1 MGDEQGDMKLEET
14 NHSNSSDRRRD
25 KDRRRSSR
33 SPRRRSRSRDR
44 KRSRSRDRRSKSKRS
59 KSRTPP
65 KRQRKKR
72 PHKYWDIPPVG
83 YEHLTP
89 AQYKAMQASG
99 QIPTEPLNAPAVGP
113 TSADASVN
121 YAGSSLSRQA
131 RRLYVGGIPFGMTDE
146 AMMDFFNNQMRMTG
160 LAQAEGN
167 PVIAVQINLDK
178 NFAFLEF
185 RSVDETTQALAFDG
199 ITFQGQPLKIRRPSD
214 YKPLPGM
221 AENPTLAVPG
231 VVSTVV
237 QDSAHKIFIGGLPS
251 YLNEDQVKELL
262 VSFGPLSAF
271 NLVKDSATGLTKGFA
286 FCEYA
291 DVSVTDQAC
300 AGLNGMQLGDKKLI
314 VQRASV
320 GAKGAQQQ
328 APVQLQVPGLNISQ
342 GAGPATEILSL
353 MNMITPEELEDEE
366 EYEDIV
372 EDVKEEC
379 GKYGVVV
386 SLEIPRPIRGVEVPG
401 LGKIFVEFNSIIE
414 CQRAQAA
421 LTGRKFSN
429 RVVVTSYYDPDR
441 YHRREF

>member
-1 MGDEQGDMKLEET
+1 
-14 NHSNSSDRRRD
+14 
-25 KDRRRSSR
+25 
-33 SPRRRSRSRDR
+33 
-44 KRSRSRDRRSKSKRS
+44 
-59 KSRTPP
+59 
-65 KRQRKKR
+65 
-72 PHKYWDIPPVG
+72 
-83 YEHLTP
+83 
-89 AQYKAMQASG
+89 
-99 QIPTEPLNAPAVGP
+99 
-113 TSADASVN
+113 
-121 YAGSSLSRQA
+121 
-131 RRLYVGGIPFGMTDE
+131 MTDE
-146 AMMDFFNNQMRMTG
+146 AMMDFFNHQMRFTG

-199 ITFQGQPLKIRRPSD
+199 ISFQGQPLKIRRPSD

-221 AENPTLAVPG
+221 AENPTSSVPG

-237 QDSAHKIFIGGLPS
+237 QDSINKIFIGGLPS

-262 VSFGPLSAF
+262 VSFGALSAF
-271 NLVKDSATGLTKGFA
+271 NLVKDSGTGLTKGFA

-291 DVSVTDQAC
+291 DVTVTDQAC

-320 GAKGAQQQ
+320 GAKGAQQ
-328 APVQLQVPGLNISQ
+328 APAQLQVPGMMAGQ
-342 GAGPATEILSL
+342 GSGPATEVLCL
-353 MNMITPEELEDEE
+353 MNMITAEELEDED

-379 GKYGVVV
+379 GKYGIVT

-401 LGKIFVEFNSIIE
+401 LGKIYVEFCNIME

>member
-1 MGDEQGDMKLEET
+1 MSDEQAEIKLEE
-14 NHSNSSDRRRD
+14 SSHPASDKKRD
-25 KDRRRSSR
+25 KDRKRSR

-44 KRSRSRDRRSKSKRS
+44 KRSRSKERSRPKRS
-59 KSRTPP
+59 RSRSPRKP
-65 KRQRKKR
+65 RKKR
-72 PHKYWDIPPVG
+72 PHKYWDIPPPG
-83 YEHLTP
+83 YEHITP
-89 AQYKAMQASG
+89 AQYKAMQAAG
-99 QIPTEPLNAPAVGP
+99 QIPTEPVAPMPAAVV
-113 TSADASVN
+113 ASTDITQVP
-121 YAGSSLSRQA
+121 GMSSLSRQA
-131 RRLYVGGIPFGMTDE
+131 RRLYVGNIPFGMTDE
-146 AMMDFFNNQMRMTG
+146 AMMDFFNHQMRITG

-199 ITFQGQPLKIRRPSD
+199 ISFQGQPLKIRRPSD

-320 GAKGAQQQ
+320 GAKNAQQQ
-328 APVQLQVPGLNISQ
+328 APVQLQVPGLNLNQ
-342 GAGPATEILSL
+342 GAGPATEVLCL
-353 MNMITPEELEDEE
+353 MNMITPEELEDED

-401 LGKIFVEFNSIIE
+401 LGKIFVEFTSIIE